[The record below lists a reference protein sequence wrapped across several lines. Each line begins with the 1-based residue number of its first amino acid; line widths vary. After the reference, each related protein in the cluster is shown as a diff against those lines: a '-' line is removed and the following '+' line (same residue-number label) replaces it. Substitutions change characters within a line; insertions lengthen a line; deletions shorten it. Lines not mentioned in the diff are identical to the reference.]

1 MLTFECRNIG
11 MDCDYV
17 ATAKSISEVLEMA
30 KTHTQEFHGDVLMNL
45 LLEDN
50 GELNKKMVLS
60 ISDNIVD
67 AAPGDDDMEI
77 DEEEPEETAEK
88 S

>member
-1 MLTFECRNIG
+1 MLTFECRKIG

-17 ATAKSISEVLEMA
+17 ATAESISEVLEMA
-30 KTHTQEFHGDVLMNL
+30 KTHAQEFHGDVLMNL

-67 AAPGDDDMEI
+67 VAPGDDDMEI
-77 DEEEPEETAEK
+77 DEEEAEETAEY